1 MEDYQN
7 RLIAQEEKINQQTAA
22 IEEIKLKTTD
32 KIKNLEE
39 DNQAL
44 SEEVKKLRDKNI
56 NEEGE
61 KLPGTIQQKEIIMK
75 YQVEL
80 RKLQEEL
87 ATKEFMVC

>member
-7 RLIAQEEKINQQTAA
+7 RLIAQEEKINQQAAA
-22 IEEIKLKTTD
+22 IEENKLKSAD

-56 NEEGE
+56 NKDGE
-61 KLPGTIQQKEIIMK
+61 KLPGTIEQEK
-75 YQVEL
+75 YQLEI
-80 RKLQEEL
+80 RKLEEEL
-87 ATKEFMVC
+87 QTKEFLVS

>member
-22 IEEIKLKTTD
+22 VEEIKLKTTD

-44 SEEVKKLRDKNI
+44 SEEVKKLRNKNI

-61 KLPGTIQQKEIIMK
+61 KLPGTIQQKEII
-75 YQVEL
+75 
-80 RKLQEEL
+80 RKLGDEL
-87 ATKEFMVC
+87 ATKEFLVC

>member
-22 IEEIKLKTTD
+22 IEEIKLKTAD

-61 KLPGTIQQKEIIMK
+61 KLPGTIEQKEII
-75 YQVEL
+75 
-80 RKLQEEL
+80 RKLEEEL
-87 ATKEFMVC
+87 QTKEFLVC